1 MLNNL
6 KPTEGSRKEKTRRC
20 RGLGSGL
27 GTAEAEIKVKIQEL
41 AVESDLDLKVANYH
55 FSEPFQ
61 KEASKIMV
69 TKNMLLLMSHFL
81 TDSMMAMKLILQS
94 LFQWAL

>member
-20 RGLGSGL
+20 RGLG
-27 GTAEAEIKVKIQEL
+27 
-41 AVESDLDLKVANYH
+41 VANYH

-69 TKNMLLLMSHFL
+69 TKNMLLLMSHSL